1 MKHNKFIQFQLW
13 RDCQSKCDFCY
24 NKGIIATD
32 KARMCDFVLERLSWR
47 DIGTEYVYVGF
58 IGGEFF
64 AGQIDTDDVRTR
76 FYKIVDLCVDYLKT
90 NKIAKVFV
98 TTNLMYKRL
107 DELER
112 FIDKFHESGQLSNLI
127 ICTSYDT
134 LYRFQN
140 NRVEQLWRDNIKKLQ
155 QKYSSINI
163 HVETILTEHFMNR
176 VLDDTFNID
185 QFKNDLNV
193 SIDFIDCQYFSDNT
207 TKQNINRALP
217 DFVPKRSTFIAF
229 VKKLIKEKQY
239 NVKQLLN
246 QYHHSNLIYFEENG
260 NIVEIGDRNVSQ
272 NGLDSYYKSLGRKG
286 FKTGYVDSDVM
297 PLDDVQTILSMIN

>member
-1 MKHNKFIQFQLW
+1 
-13 RDCQSKCDFCY
+13 
-24 NKGIIATD
+24 
-32 KARMCDFVLERLSWR
+32 MCDFVLERLSWR